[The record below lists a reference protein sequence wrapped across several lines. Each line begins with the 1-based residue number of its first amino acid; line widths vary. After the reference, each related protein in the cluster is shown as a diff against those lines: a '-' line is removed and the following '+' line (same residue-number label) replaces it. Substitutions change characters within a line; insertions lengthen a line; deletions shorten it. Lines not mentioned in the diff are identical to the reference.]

1 MTRLVTI
8 ALCLILLGLAVWM
21 LRGGPG
27 GVEEARRAT
36 SDVTNADVGRD
47 RPAAPGGMGA
57 PMPGAPDAG
66 GRAEVLQPRPLPT
79 PVPGRGGPGP
89 GDAPDD
95 DDLELLIRTAMEH
108 PDPLERAAAI
118 SDLALEDD
126 LEVVAPVLQHA
137 SADEHQDVKLAVVMA
152 LSQFGEAVPLDL
164 LNQYANDPDPE
175 VRLEV
180 LDLVADLSE
189 EDGIPGVAKPIL
201 DRAMRDPDEEVRSRA
216 AEIQDYLNEV
226 AGESDSDLE

>member
-1 MTRLVTI
+1 
-8 ALCLILLGLAVWM
+8 
-21 LRGGPG
+21 
-27 GVEEARRAT
+27 
-36 SDVTNADVGRD
+36 
-47 RPAAPGGMGA
+47 
-57 PMPGAPDAG
+57 MPGAPDAG

-79 PVPGRGGPGP
+79 PVPGRGGTGP